1 MSKKYNG
8 WTNYAT
14 WRINLEILSDWELGV
29 IEFEKPVTIDELKE
43 IVEECVFTNFDTCKT
58 PRLIEDYARAFI
70 SEVNFYEIKR
80 HINDELELNE
90 QY

>member
-14 WRINLEILSDWELGV
+14 WRINLEILGD

-70 SEVNFYEIKR
+70 SEVNFYEIER
-80 HINDELELNE
+80 HINEELELNE
-90 QY
+90 

>member
-1 MSKKYNG
+1 MSEKYNG

-14 WRINLEILSDWELGV
+14 WRINLEILGD

>member
-1 MSKKYNG
+1 MDTKYNG

-14 WRINLEILSDWELGV
+14 WRINLEILGD

-70 SEVNFYEIKR
+70 SEVNFYEIER
-80 HINDELELNE
+80 HINEELELNE

>member
-14 WRINLEILSDWELGV
+14 WRINLEILGD

-43 IVEECVFTNFDTCKT
+43 IVEECVFTNFDICKT

>member
-14 WRINLEILSDWELGV
+14 WRINLEILGD

-43 IVEECVFTNFDTCKT
+43 IVEESVFTNFDTCKT

-70 SEVNFYEIKR
+70 SEVNFYEIER
-80 HINDELELNE
+80 NINEELELNE